1 MKLPQP
7 SLLPRPAAILACLVV
22 LVFRTIPMLR
32 GEDVTAPATPITVAV
47 LDFEAREDL
56 GRDFGRDVS
65 TLLNAHLSGNPS
77 IWMVERAELDR
88 ALGEQALGLSGL
100 ADPST
105 AARVGRLIGAK
116 VLVTGR
122 AFRAGSELILVAKVL
137 GTETSR
143 VYGEMVKA
151 PKDTAMTRPAEELAA
166 KVAATVAAKAETLV
180 AKEVPRSDR
189 IAALKASL
197 KGDRRPSVSVRLPEV
212 HFGTPAVDPAAQTEL
227 SLCFREM
234 GCELQDGKSANL
246 EITGEA
252 FSEVV
257 LRRGGLVSCKA
268 RVEIQVRDRASGK
281 LLLSDRQHGLAV
293 DVGEQVAAKRALM
306 EAATELAVRIVP
318 RLLK

>member
-1 MKLPQP
+1 M
-7 SLLPRPAAILACLVV
+7 ILACLVPF
-22 LVFRTIPMLR
+22 VFQSIPMVQ
-32 GEDVTAPATPITVAV
+32 GEEVVAPTSPITVAV
-47 LDFEAREDL
+47 LDFEAREEL
-56 GRDFGRDVS
+56 GRDFGRDVA

-122 AFRAGSELILVAKVL
+122 AFRAGSELLLVAKVI

-151 PKDTAMTRPAEELAA
+151 PKDTALTGPAEDLAA
-166 KVAATVAAKAETLV
+166 KVAATVAAKSGTLV
-180 AKEVPRSDR
+180 AKEVPHTDR

-197 KGDRRPSVSVRLPEV
+197 KGDRRPSVSVRIPEV

-227 SLCFREM
+227 ALCFREL
-234 GCELQDGKSANL
+234 GCELQDEKSGKSADL

-252 FSEVV
+252 FSEMV

-281 LLLSDRQHGLAV
+281 LLLKERQHGLAV

-306 EAATELAVRIVP
+306 EAATDLAVRIAPKV
-318 RLLK
+318 LK